1 MPAAKNTDIAVI
13 PVADYAIVKATDED
27 RAILNEAMAPGEELS
42 FTNLPTIKI
51 PSGGAKNWELPDG
64 TATQEIE
71 AILLHRQPV
80 RAYWARSFAED
91 GGGAPP
97 DCSSLDNI
105 TGRGNNGTN
114 LGSNMQTFYNPD
126 GSEYYTGE
134 HDCSTCPLAE
144 YGTARNDKGEA
155 AAGKACR
162 QITRL
167 FLMFPDSILPT
178 LLSLPPSSYREAQN
192 YTISIAARGKR
203 YSEIVTGIGL
213 VQDKSKAGITYSKAV
228 FRAIG
233 TISPEEAARI
243 RQYRLDL
250 LPRLTAAP
258 VIQSEVVSVE

>member
-1 MPAAKNTDIAVI
+1 MSAPKTTEVATI
-13 PVADYAIVKATDED
+13 PISDYAIITATDED

-42 FTNLPTIKI
+42 FSNLPTIKI
-51 PSGGAKNWELPDG
+51 PTGGAKNWELPDG

-80 RAYWARSFAED
+80 RAYWSIRFSEG

-105 TGRGNNGTN
+105 TGLGNNGTKVGWN
-114 LGSNMQTFYNPD
+114 IEESYTPD
-126 GSEYYTGE
+126 GVAFYTGE
-134 HDCSTCPLAE
+134 HDCATCPLSQ
-144 YGTARNDKGEA
+144 YGTATNDKGEP

-178 LLSLPPSSYREAQN
+178 LLPLPPSSYKEAQN
-192 YTISIAARGKR
+192 YTISSAARGKR
-203 YSEIVTGIGL
+203 YSEIVTGIAL
-213 VQDKSKAGITYSKAV
+213 EQDKSKAGITYSKAL

-233 TISPEEAARI
+233 NLSPDEAAKI
-243 RQYRLDL
+243 RSYRADL
-250 LPRLTAAP
+250 LPRLTNAP
-258 VIQSEVVSVE
+258 IIHDEVGSD